1 METDAVKTRH
11 HRINLN
17 YHESNPRNAKLS
29 FSIAISPYLQ
39 FFFFFCP
46 GRSLRIELP
55 YFFNGHY
62 ARCWKA
68 RHDFFHQG
76 AFRLVREED
85 LNKIC
90 AMLCLVKICMWLN
103 TVHYVEGQESRRSS
117 IQKPTFFR
125 TPRKASSEKMVFK
138 LTPEQ

>member
-17 YHESNPRNAKLS
+17 YHESSPRNAKLS
-29 FSIAISPYLQ
+29 FSIAISPYLL
-39 FFFFFCP
+39 FFFCP

-68 RHDFFHQG
+68 RHDFCHQG

-117 IQKPTFFR
+117 I
-125 TPRKASSEKMVFK
+125 
-138 LTPEQ
+138 